1 MKRREFIA
9 LLGGAATPL
18 LWPLAVRAQG
28 GDRVRR
34 VGVLMGYAKSD
45 SSAQSFFAGFVQ
57 SLREL
62 GWTVGQNL
70 LIEDRWAGGD
80 INQIQ
85 KFAKELVEIKPDA
98 ILANTTPVTVALHR
112 ETLTIP
118 IIFVIVSDPVG
129 AGVIASLSH
138 PRGNITGFINI
149 EASMGGKWLELLKQN
164 APDVRR
170 AAIMFNPDTAP
181 GAGSYFSPSFN
192 AAAQSLGVEPIT
204 AAVRSD
210 ADIEKAITALGRES
224 GGGLVV
230 SADGFMVVRRRSI
243 ISVAAQNKVPA
254 IFFTPAFPKDGG
266 LLAYGADSL
275 DVFRRAGPYVDRVL
289 RGTKPGDLPVQVPVK
304 FGLVINLKTAKAL
317 GLTVPDKLLVAAD
330 EVIE

>member
-1 MKRREFIA
+1 MKRREFIS
-9 LLGGAATPL
+9 LLGGAAAT
-18 LWPLAVRAQG
+18 WPVAARAQQPE
-28 GDRVRR
+28 RMRR
-34 VGVLMGYAKSD
+34 VGVLMGYAQSD
-45 SSAQSFFAGFVQ
+45 PSAQSFFAGFVQ
-57 SLREL
+57 SLQEL
-62 GWTVGQNL
+62 GWIVGQNVA
-70 LIEDRWAGGD
+70 IEDRWAGGD
-80 INQIQ
+80 INRIQ
-85 KFAKELVEIKPDA
+85 KFARELVEVQPDV
-98 ILANTTPVTVALHR
+98 ILSNTTPVTVALHQ
-112 ETLTIP
+112 ETHTIP

-129 AGVIASLSH
+129 AGLITSLAQ
-138 PRGNITGFINI
+138 PGGNITGFINL
-149 EASMGGKWLELLKQN
+149 EASMGGKWLEMLKEI
-164 APDVRR
+164 APGVRR

-289 RGTKPGDLPVQVPVK
+289 RGTKPSDLPVQVPVK
-304 FGLVINLKTAKAL
+304 FELVINLKTAKTL
-317 GLTVPDKLLVAAD
+317 GLEVPPTLLARAD
-330 EVIE
+330 VVIV